1 MSYDLQEII
10 LERTA
15 NLEPALQ
22 KQAKKLN
29 QKIINTNF
37 YHDAKNLEKIGGVIS
52 PELNEFL
59 LSCALEYDKTHADKF
74 DTFDNDVETLR
85 GIWSAMSFSK
95 SPEILDYLSTQATR
109 SVSHRSFAHR
119 YIFEILRLQ
128 EKAGR
133 THPLLAKLYDYY
145 DGLQAKLPI
154 YELLHRIGVSPADP
168 YDFNISLNAVNFGYW
183 FSNQGLSDEEL
194 ASKFHLEI
202 RLFAPFVYDHTF
214 EIELRNDAVPRAR
227 INFNDDGM
235 SFLQDLPNDIL
246 PRPDILNLKP
256 FIDQVKSRFNVKF
269 DLDDKDKSYF
279 SLSKGLNRAKTL
291 SWLREI
297 FRLNGKANLRV
308 NL

>member
-1 MSYDLQEII
+1 M
-10 LERTA
+10 
-15 NLEPALQ
+15 
-22 KQAKKLN
+22 
-29 QKIINTNF
+29 
-37 YHDAKNLEKIGGVIS
+37 IS

-59 LSCALEYDKTHADKF
+59 LSCALEYNKTHADKF

-95 SPEILDYLSTQATR
+95 SPEILDHLSTQATR

-133 THPLLAKLYDYY
+133 SHPLLAKLYDYY

-154 YELLHRIGVSPADP
+154 YELLRRIGVSPADP

-194 ASKFHLEI
+194 AGKFHLEI
-202 RLFAPFVYDHTF
+202 RLFAPFINDNTF

-227 INFNDDGM
+227 VNFNDEGM
-235 SFLQDLPNDIL
+235 SFLQELPNDVL

-256 FIDQVKSRFNVKF
+256 FIDQIKSRFNVKF
-269 DLDDKDKSYF
+269 DLDDKDKTYF
-279 SLSKGLNRAKTL
+279 SVSKGLNRAKTL
-291 SWLREI
+291 SWLKEI
-297 FRLNGKANLRV
+297 FA
-308 NL
+308 

>member
-1 MSYDLQEII
+1 MSCDLQEII

-37 YHDAKNLEKIGGVIS
+37 YHDAKNLEKIGSVIG

-95 SPEILDYLSTQATR
+95 SPDILDYLSTQATR
-109 SVSHRSFAHR
+109 SVSHRSF
-119 YIFEILRLQ
+119 EILRLQ
-128 EKAGR
+128 ERAGR
-133 THPLLAKLYDYY
+133 SHPLLTKLYDYY

-154 YELLHRIGVSPADP
+154 YELLRRIGVSPADP

-183 FSNQGLSDEEL
+183 FSNADLSDEEM
-194 ASKFHLEI
+194 ARKFHLEI
-202 RLFAPFVYDHTF
+202 RLFPPFVYDHTF

-227 INFNDDGM
+227 INFNDEGM
-235 SFLQDLPNDIL
+235 SFLQELPNDVL
-246 PRPDILNLKP
+246 PCPDILNLKP
-256 FIDQVKSRFNVKF
+256 FIDQVKSRFDLKF
-269 DLDDKDKSYF
+269 DLNDKDKTYF

-297 FRLNGKANLRV
+297 LA
-308 NL
+308 

>member
-1 MSYDLQEII
+1 MSYELKEII

-15 NLEPALQ
+15 NLEPVLQ

-37 YHDAKNLEKIGGVIS
+37 YHDAKNLEKIGAVIS

-59 LSCALEYDKTHADKF
+59 LSCTLEYDKTHADKF
-74 DTFDNDVETLR
+74 DTFDNDIETLR

-95 SPEILDYLSTQATR
+95 SPEILDYLRTQVTR
-109 SVSHRSFAHR
+109 SVSHRSFTHR

-168 YDFNISLNAVNFGYW
+168 YDFGISLNAVNFGYW

-202 RLFAPFVYDHTF
+202 RLFAPFINDHTF

-227 INFNDDGM
+227 VNFNDEGM
-235 SFLQDLPNDIL
+235 SFLQELPNDIL
-246 PRPDILNLKP
+246 SCPDILNLKP
-256 FIDQVKSRFNVKF
+256 FVGQIKSRFNVKF
-269 DLDDKDKSYF
+269 GLDDKYKTYF
-279 SLSKGLNRAKTL
+279 SVSKGLNRAKIL
-291 SWLREI
+291 SWLKEI
-297 FRLNGKANLRV
+297 FA
-308 NL
+308 

>member
-1 MSYDLQEII
+1 MSYELKDII

-15 NLEPALQ
+15 NLEPALK

-37 YHDAKNLEKIGGVIS
+37 YHDAKNLEKIGAVIS

-59 LSCALEYDKTHADKF
+59 LSCALEYDKTHTDKF

-95 SPEILDYLSTQATR
+95 SLDILDYLSMQATR

-145 DGLQAKLPI
+145 NGLQAKLPI
-154 YELLHRIGVSPADP
+154 YELLRSIGVTPADP
-168 YDFNISLNAVNFGYW
+168 YDFDISLNAVNFGYW
-183 FSNQGLSDEEL
+183 FSNQGLSDDEL
-194 ASKFHLEI
+194 AGKFHLEI
-202 RLFAPFVYDHTF
+202 RLFAPFINDHTF
-214 EIELRNDAVPRAR
+214 EIELRNDAVTRAR

-235 SFLQDLPNDIL
+235 SFLQELPSDVL
-246 PRPDILNLKP
+246 PYPDILNLKP
-256 FIDQVKSRFNVKF
+256 FIDQVKSRFDLKF
-269 DLDDKDKSYF
+269 DLDDKDKTYF
-279 SLSKGLNRAKTL
+279 SVSKGLNRAKVL
-291 SWLREI
+291 SWLKEI
-297 FRLNGKANLRV
+297 FA
-308 NL
+308 

>member
-1 MSYDLQEII
+1 MSYDLKEII
-10 LERTA
+10 LKYTT

-37 YHDAKNLEKIGGVIS
+37 YHDAKNLEKIGAVIS

-85 GIWSAMSFSK
+85 GVWSAMSFSK
-95 SPEILDYLSTQATR
+95 SPEILDYLNIQAAR
-109 SVSHRSFAHR
+109 SVSHHSFAHR

-145 DGLQAKLPI
+145 NGLQAKLPI
-154 YELLHRIGVSPADP
+154 YELLRRIGVSPADP
-168 YDFNISLNAVNFGYW
+168 YDFDISLNAVNFGYW
-183 FSNQGLSDEEL
+183 FSNQGLSDDEL
-194 ASKFHLEI
+194 AGKFHLEI
-202 RLFAPFVYDHTF
+202 RFFAPFINDHTF

-227 INFNDDGM
+227 INFKDDGM
-235 SFLQDLPNDIL
+235 SFLQELPSNAL
-246 PRPDILNLKP
+246 LRPDILNLKP
-256 FIDQVKSRFNVKF
+256 FIAQM
-269 DLDDKDKSYF
+269 KSYF
-279 SLSKGLNRAKTL
+279 HINFDVDNKDMTNISASKGLNKGKVT

-297 FRLNGKANLRV
+297 FS
-308 NL
+308 

>member
-1 MSYDLQEII
+1 MSCDLQEII

-37 YHDAKNLEKIGGVIS
+37 YHDAKNLEKIGGVIG

-128 EKAGR
+128 ERAGR

>member
-10 LERTA
+10 LERVA

-95 SPEILDYLSTQATR
+95 SPEILDYLSRQVTR

-133 THPLLAKLYDYY
+133 THPLLAKLYGYY
-145 DGLQAKLPI
+145 DDLQAKLPI
-154 YELLHRIGVSPADP
+154 YELLRRIGVSPADP

-183 FSNQGLSDEEL
+183 FSNQGLNGEEL
-194 ASKFHLEI
+194 ASKFYLEI

-214 EIELRNDAVPRAR
+214 EIGLRNDAVPRAR
-227 INFNDDGM
+227 INFNDGGM
-235 SFLQDLPNDIL
+235 SFLQELPKEIL
-246 PRPDILNLKP
+246 PCPDILNLKP
-256 FIDQVKSRFNVKF
+256 FIDQVKSRLDLKF
-269 DLDDKDKSYF
+269 DLNDKDKTYF

-297 FRLNGKANLRV
+297 FA
-308 NL
+308 

>member
-1 MSYDLQEII
+1 M
-10 LERTA
+10 
-15 NLEPALQ
+15 
-22 KQAKKLN
+22 
-29 QKIINTNF
+29 
-37 YHDAKNLEKIGGVIS
+37 IS

-95 SPEILDYLSTQATR
+95 SPDILDHLSMQATR

-133 THPLLAKLYDYY
+133 THPLLTKLYDYY
-145 DGLQAKLPI
+145 NGLQTKLPI
-154 YELLHRIGVSPADP
+154 YELLRRIGVSPADP
-168 YDFNISLNAVNFGYW
+168 YDFDISLNVVNFGYW

-194 ASKFHLEI
+194 ADKFHLEI

-227 INFNDDGM
+227 VNFNDEGM
-235 SFLQDLPNDIL
+235 SFLQELPKDIL
-246 PRPDILNLKP
+246 PCPDILNLKP
-256 FIDQVKSRFNVKF
+256 FIDQIKSRFNVKF

-279 SLSKGLNRAKTL
+279 SVSKGLNRAKIL
-291 SWLREI
+291 SWLKEI
-297 FRLNGKANLRV
+297 FA
-308 NL
+308 

>member
-1 MSYDLQEII
+1 MSYELKEII
-10 LERTA
+10 LKRVA

-37 YHDAKNLEKIGGVIS
+37 YHDAKNLEKIGGVVG

-133 THPLLAKLYDYY
+133 SHPLLAKLYDYY
-145 DGLQAKLPI
+145 GDLQAKLPI
-154 YELLHRIGVSPADP
+154 YELLRRIGVSPADP
-168 YDFNISLNAVNFGYW
+168 YDFDISLNAVNFGYW

-194 ASKFHLEI
+194 AGKFHLEI

-227 INFNDDGM
+227 VNFNDGGM
-235 SFLQDLPNDIL
+235 SFLQELSKEIL
-246 PRPDILNLKP
+246 PCPDILNLKP
-256 FIDQVKSRFNVKF
+256 FVDQVKSRFDLKF
-269 DLDDKDKSYF
+269 DLNDKDKTYF
-279 SLSKGLNRAKTL
+279 SVSKGLNRAKTL

-297 FRLNGKANLRV
+297 FA
-308 NL
+308 

>member
-1 MSYDLQEII
+1 MSYELKEII

-15 NLEPALQ
+15 KLEPALQ

-37 YHDAKNLEKIGGVIS
+37 YHDAKNLEKIGAVIS

-95 SPEILDYLSTQATR
+95 SLDILDYLNMQATR

-145 DGLQAKLPI
+145 GGLQAKLPI
-154 YELLHRIGVSPADP
+154 YELLRSIGVSPADP

-183 FSNQGLSDEEL
+183 FSNQGLSDDEL
-194 ASKFHLEI
+194 AGKFHLEI
-202 RLFAPFVYDHTF
+202 RLFAPFINDHTF

-235 SFLQDLPNDIL
+235 SFLQELPSDAL
-246 PRPDILNLKP
+246 LRPDILNLKP
-256 FIDQVKSRFNVKF
+256 FITKV
-269 DLDDKDKSYF
+269 KSYF
-279 SLSKGLNRAKTL
+279 HINFDIDNKDMTNISASKGLNKGKVT

-297 FRLNGKANLRV
+297 FS
-308 NL
+308 

>member
-1 MSYDLQEII
+1 M
-10 LERTA
+10 
-15 NLEPALQ
+15 
-22 KQAKKLN
+22 
-29 QKIINTNF
+29 
-37 YHDAKNLEKIGGVIS
+37 IS

-74 DTFDNDVETLR
+74 DTFDNDIETLR

-95 SPEILDYLSTQATR
+95 SPDILDYLNMQATR

-128 EKAGR
+128 ERAGR

-154 YELLHRIGVSPADP
+154 YELLRRIGVSPADP
-168 YDFNISLNAVNFGYW
+168 YDFDISLNAVNFGYW

-194 ASKFHLEI
+194 AGKFHLEI

-227 INFNDDGM
+227 VNFNDEGM
-235 SFLQDLPNDIL
+235 SFLQELPSDVL
-246 PRPDILNLKP
+246 PCPDILNLKP
-256 FIDQVKSRFNVKF
+256 FIDQIKSRFNVKF
-269 DLDDKDKSYF
+269 DLDDKDKTYF
-279 SLSKGLNRAKTL
+279 SVSKGLNRAKIL
-291 SWLREI
+291 SWLKEI
-297 FRLNGKANLRV
+297 FA
-308 NL
+308 

>member
-1 MSYDLQEII
+1 MSYELKEII

-37 YHDAKNLEKIGGVIS
+37 YHDAKNLEKIGAVIS

-85 GIWSAMSFSK
+85 GVWSAMSFSK
-95 SPEILDYLSTQATR
+95 GPEILDYLNIQAAR

-145 DGLQAKLPI
+145 NGLQAKLPI
-154 YELLHRIGVSPADP
+154 YELLRRIGVSPANP
-168 YDFNISLNAVNFGYW
+168 YDFDISLNAVNFGYW
-183 FSNQGLSDEEL
+183 FSNQGLSDDEL
-194 ASKFHLEI
+194 AGKFHLEI
-202 RLFAPFVYDHTF
+202 RFFAPFINDHTF

-235 SFLQDLPNDIL
+235 SFLQELPSNAL
-246 PRPDILNLKP
+246 LHPDILNLKP
-256 FIDQVKSRFNVKF
+256 FIDQAKSRFDLKF

-279 SLSKGLNRAKTL
+279 SVSKGLNRAKVL
-291 SWLREI
+291 SWLKEI
-297 FRLNGKANLRV
+297 FA
-308 NL
+308 

>member
-1 MSYDLQEII
+1 MSCGLQEII
-10 LERTA
+10 LKRTA

-37 YHDAKNLEKIGGVIS
+37 YHDAKNLEKIGGVVS

-95 SPEILDYLSTQATR
+95 SPDILDYLSMQATR

-128 EKAGR
+128 ERAGR

-145 DGLQAKLPI
+145 GDLQAKLPI
-154 YELLHRIGVSPADP
+154 YELLRRIGVSPTDP
-168 YDFNISLNAVNFGYW
+168 YDFDISLNAVNFGYW

-194 ASKFHLEI
+194 AGKFHLEI
-202 RLFAPFVYDHTF
+202 HLFAPFINDHTF

-227 INFNDDGM
+227 INFNDERM
-235 SFLQDLPNDIL
+235 SFLQELPNDVL
-246 PRPDILNLKP
+246 PCPDILNLKP
-256 FIDQVKSRFNVKF
+256 FIDQLKSRFNVKF
-269 DLDDKDKSYF
+269 DLDDKDKTYF
-279 SLSKGLNRAKTL
+279 SVSKGLNRAKIL
-291 SWLREI
+291 SWLKEI
-297 FRLNGKANLRV
+297 FA
-308 NL
+308 

>member
-1 MSYDLQEII
+1 MSCDLQEII
-10 LERTA
+10 LKCTA

-29 QKIINTNF
+29 QKIINTSF
-37 YHDAKNLEKIGGVIS
+37 YHNAKNLEKIGSGIS

-95 SPEILDYLSTQATR
+95 SPDILDYLSMQATR

-128 EKAGR
+128 ERAGR

-145 DGLQAKLPI
+145 NGLQAKLPI
-154 YELLHRIGVSPADP
+154 YELLRRIGVSPADL
-168 YDFNISLNAVNFGYW
+168 YDFDISLNAVNFGYW

-194 ASKFHLEI
+194 AGKFHLEI
-202 RLFAPFVYDHTF
+202 RLFAPFINDHTF

-227 INFNDDGM
+227 VNFNDEGM
-235 SFLQDLPNDIL
+235 SFLQELPNDIL

-256 FIDQVKSRFNVKF
+256 FIDQVKSRFDVKF

-279 SLSKGLNRAKTL
+279 SVSKGLNRAKIL
-291 SWLREI
+291 SWLKEI
-297 FRLNGKANLRV
+297 FA
-308 NL
+308 

>member
-1 MSYDLQEII
+1 MSYELKEII
-10 LERTA
+10 LKRTA
-15 NLEPALQ
+15 NLEPAPQ

-37 YHDAKNLEKIGGVIS
+37 YHDAKNLEKIGDVIS
-52 PELNEFL
+52 PELDEFL

-95 SPEILDYLSTQATR
+95 SPDILDYLSMQATR
-109 SVSHRSFAHR
+109 SVSHRSFTHR

-145 DGLQAKLPI
+145 GGLQTKLPI
-154 YELLHRIGVSPADP
+154 YELLRSIGVSPADP

-183 FSNQGLSDEEL
+183 FSNQGLSDDEL
-194 ASKFHLEI
+194 AGKFHLEI
-202 RLFAPFVYDHTF
+202 RLFAPFINDHTF

-227 INFNDDGM
+227 INFSDDGM
-235 SFLQDLPNDIL
+235 SFLQELPNDVL
-246 PRPDILNLKP
+246 PYPNILNLKP
-256 FIDQVKSRFNVKF
+256 FIDQAKSRFDLKF
-269 DLDDKDKSYF
+269 DLDDKDKTYF
-279 SLSKGLNRAKTL
+279 SLSKGLNRAKVL
-291 SWLREI
+291 SWLKEI
-297 FRLNGKANLRV
+297 FA
-308 NL
+308 

>member
-1 MSYDLQEII
+1 MSYELKEII
-10 LERTA
+10 LKRVA
-15 NLEPALQ
+15 NLEPTLQ

-52 PELNEFL
+52 PELNESL

-95 SPEILDYLSTQATR
+95 SPDILDYLSTQATR

-119 YIFEILRLQ
+119 YIFEILRFQ
-128 EKAGR
+128 ERAGR
-133 THPLLAKLYDYY
+133 LHPLLAKLYDYY

-154 YELLHRIGVSPADP
+154 YELLRRIGVSPADP

-183 FSNQGLSDEEL
+183 FSNADLSDEEM
-194 ASKFHLEI
+194 ARKFHLEI

-227 INFNDDGM
+227 INFNDEGM
-235 SFLQDLPNDIL
+235 SFLQELPHDVL
-246 PRPDILNLKP
+246 PCPDILNLKP
-256 FIDQVKSRFNVKF
+256 FIDQVKSRFDLKF
-269 DLDDKDKSYF
+269 DLNDKDKTYF
-279 SLSKGLNRAKTL
+279 SLSKGLNRVKTL

-297 FRLNGKANLRV
+297 FA
-308 NL
+308 

>member
-10 LERTA
+10 LKRTL

-37 YHDAKNLEKIGGVIS
+37 YHDAKNLEKIGSVIS

-59 LSCALEYDKTHADKF
+59 LSCALKYDKTHADKF

-95 SPEILDYLSTQATR
+95 SPDILDYLSTQATR

-119 YIFEILRLQ
+119 YIFEILRFQ
-128 EKAGR
+128 ERAGR
-133 THPLLAKLYDYY
+133 LHPLLAKLYDYY

-154 YELLHRIGVSPADP
+154 YELLRRIGVSPADP
-168 YDFNISLNAVNFGYW
+168 YDFDISLNAVNFGYW
-183 FSNQGLSDEEL
+183 FSSADLSDEEK
-194 ASKFHLEI
+194 ARKFHLEI

-227 INFNDDGM
+227 INFNNEGM
-235 SFLQDLPNDIL
+235 SFLQELPNDVL
-246 PRPDILNLKP
+246 PCPDILNLKP
-256 FIDQVKSRFNVKF
+256 FVSQIKSRFDLKF
-269 DLDDKDKSYF
+269 DLDDKDKTYF
-279 SLSKGLNRAKTL
+279 SVSKGLNRAKVL

-297 FRLNGKANLRV
+297 FT
-308 NL
+308 

>member
-1 MSYDLQEII
+1 MSYELKEII

-15 NLEPALQ
+15 NLEPVLQ

-37 YHDAKNLEKIGGVIS
+37 YHDAKNLEKIGAVIS

-59 LSCALEYDKTHADKF
+59 LSCTLEYDKTHADKF
-74 DTFDNDVETLR
+74 DTFDNDIETLR

-95 SPEILDYLSTQATR
+95 SPEILDYLRTQVTR
-109 SVSHRSFAHR
+109 SVSHRSFTHR

-168 YDFNISLNAVNFGYW
+168 YDFGVSLNAVNFGYW

-202 RLFAPFVYDHTF
+202 RLFAPFINDHTF

-227 INFNDDGM
+227 VNFNDEGM
-235 SFLQDLPNDIL
+235 SFLQELPNDIL
-246 PRPDILNLKP
+246 SCPDILNLKP
-256 FIDQVKSRFNVKF
+256 FVGQIKSRFNVKF
-269 DLDDKDKSYF
+269 GLDDKYKTYF
-279 SLSKGLNRAKTL
+279 SVSKGLNRAKIL
-291 SWLREI
+291 SWLKEI
-297 FRLNGKANLRV
+297 FA
-308 NL
+308 

>member
-1 MSYDLQEII
+1 MSYELKEII
-10 LERTA
+10 LKRTA

-37 YHDAKNLEKIGGVIS
+37 YHDTKNLEKIGAVIS

-59 LSCALEYDKTHADKF
+59 LSCALEYDKTHAEKF

-95 SPEILDYLSTQATR
+95 SLDILDYLNMQATR

-145 DGLQAKLPI
+145 GGLQTKLPI
-154 YELLHRIGVSPADP
+154 YELLRSIGVSPADP

-183 FSNQGLSDEEL
+183 FSNQGLSNDEL
-194 ASKFHLEI
+194 AGKFHLEI
-202 RLFAPFVYDHTF
+202 RLFSPFINDHTF

-227 INFNDDGM
+227 INFNDGGM
-235 SFLQDLPNDIL
+235 SFLQELPSDVL
-246 PRPDILNLKP
+246 PCPDILNLKP
-256 FIDQVKSRFNVKF
+256 FITQVKSYFHINF
-269 DLDDKDKSYF
+269 DIDNKDMTNISA
-279 SLSKGLNRAKTL
+279 SKGLNKGKVT

-297 FRLNGKANLRV
+297 FS
-308 NL
+308 

>member
-29 QKIINTNF
+29 QKIINTCF
-37 YHDAKNLEKIGGVIS
+37 YHNAKNLEKIGSVIS

-59 LSCALEYDKTHADKF
+59 LRCALEYDKTHADKF
-74 DTFDNDVETLR
+74 DTFDNEVETLR

-95 SPEILDYLSTQATR
+95 SPEILDYLSTQVTR
-109 SVSHRSFAHR
+109 SVSHRSFTHR

-133 THPLLAKLYDYY
+133 THTLLAKLYDYY
-145 DGLQAKLPI
+145 DDLQAKLPI
-154 YELLHRIGVSPADP
+154 YELLRRIGVSPADP

-183 FSNQGLSDEEL
+183 FSNADLSDEEM
-194 ASKFHLEI
+194 ARKFHLEI

-227 INFNDDGM
+227 INFNDEGM
-235 SFLQDLPNDIL
+235 SFLQELPKDIL

-256 FIDQVKSRFNVKF
+256 FVDQIKSRFDLKF
-269 DLDDKDKSYF
+269 DLDNKDKTYF

-297 FRLNGKANLRV
+297 FA
-308 NL
+308 

>member
-1 MSYDLQEII
+1 MSYELKDII

-15 NLEPALQ
+15 ILEPVLQ

-37 YHDAKNLEKIGGVIS
+37 YHDAKNLEKIGAVIS

-74 DTFDNDVETLR
+74 NTFDNDVETLR

-95 SPEILDYLSTQATR
+95 SPEILDYLNMQATR

-128 EKAGR
+128 EKAGH

-145 DGLQAKLPI
+145 NGLQAKLPI
-154 YELLHRIGVSPADP
+154 YELLRRIGVSPADP
-168 YDFNISLNAVNFGYW
+168 YDFDISLNAVNFGYW
-183 FSNQGLSDEEL
+183 FSNQGLSDDEL
-194 ASKFHLEI
+194 AGKFHLEI
-202 RLFAPFVYDHTF
+202 RFFAPFINDHTF

-235 SFLQDLPNDIL
+235 SFLQELPSNAL
-246 PRPDILNLKP
+246 LRPDILNLKP
-256 FIDQVKSRFNVKF
+256 FIAQM
-269 DLDDKDKSYF
+269 KSYF
-279 SLSKGLNRAKTL
+279 HINFDVDNKDMTNISASKGLNKGKVT
-291 SWLREI
+291 SWLKEI
-297 FRLNGKANLRV
+297 FS
-308 NL
+308 

>member
-1 MSYDLQEII
+1 MSYDLKEII
-10 LERTA
+10 LKHTT

-37 YHDAKNLEKIGGVIS
+37 YHDAKNLEKIGAVIS
-52 PELNEFL
+52 YELNEFL

-95 SPEILDYLSTQATR
+95 SPDFLDYLSMQATR

-128 EKAGR
+128 EKAGHS
-133 THPLLAKLYDYY
+133 HPLLAKLYDYY
-145 DGLQAKLPI
+145 DSLQAKLPI
-154 YELLHRIGVSPADP
+154 YELLQRIGVSPADP
-168 YDFNISLNAVNFGYW
+168 YDFDISLNAVNFGYW
-183 FSNQGLSDEEL
+183 FSNQDLSDEEL
-194 ASKFHLEI
+194 AGKFHLEI
-202 RLFAPFVYDHTF
+202 RLFAPFINDHTF
-214 EIELRNDAVPRAR
+214 EIELRNDAVSRAR

-235 SFLQDLPNDIL
+235 NFLQELPNDAL
-246 PRPDILNLKP
+246 PCPDILNLKP
-256 FIDQVKSRFNVKF
+256 FVGQIKSRFDLKF

-279 SLSKGLNRAKTL
+279 SVSKGLNRAKVL

-297 FRLNGKANLRV
+297 FA
-308 NL
+308 

>member
-1 MSYDLQEII
+1 MSYELKEII
-10 LERTA
+10 LKRVA

-95 SPEILDYLSTQATR
+95 SPKILDYLSRQVTR

-154 YELLHRIGVSPADP
+154 YELLRRIGVSPTDP

-235 SFLQDLPNDIL
+235 SFLQELPKDIL
-246 PRPDILNLKP
+246 PCPDILNLKP
-256 FIDQVKSRFNVKF
+256 FIAQIKSRFDLKF

-279 SLSKGLNRAKTL
+279 SVSKGLNRAKIL
-291 SWLREI
+291 SWLKEI
-297 FRLNGKANLRV
+297 FT
-308 NL
+308 

>member
-133 THPLLAKLYDYY
+133 SHPLLAKLYDYY
-145 DGLQAKLPI
+145 GDLQAKLPI
-154 YELLHRIGVSPADP
+154 YELLRRIGVSPADP

-194 ASKFHLEI
+194 AGKFHLEI

-214 EIELRNDAVPRAR
+214 EIELINDAVPRAR
-227 INFNDDGM
+227 VNFNDGGM
-235 SFLQDLPNDIL
+235 SFLQELPKEIL
-246 PRPDILNLKP
+246 PCPDILNLKP
-256 FIDQVKSRFNVKF
+256 FVDQVKSRFDLKF
-269 DLDDKDKSYF
+269 DLNDKDKTYF
-279 SLSKGLNRAKTL
+279 SVSKGLNRAKTL

-297 FRLNGKANLRV
+297 FA
-308 NL
+308 

>member
-1 MSYDLQEII
+1 MSYELKEII
-10 LERTA
+10 LKRVV

-95 SPEILDYLSTQATR
+95 SHEILDYLSTQATR
-109 SVSHRSFAHR
+109 SVSHHSFAHR

-133 THPLLAKLYDYY
+133 SHPLLAKLYDYY
-145 DGLQAKLPI
+145 DGLQVKLPI
-154 YELLHRIGVSPADP
+154 YELLRRIGVSPADP
-168 YDFNISLNAVNFGYW
+168 YDFDISLNAVNFGYW

-202 RLFAPFVYDHTF
+202 RLFTPFVHDHTF

-227 INFNDDGM
+227 VNLNDEGM
-235 SFLQDLPNDIL
+235 SFLQELPHDIL
-246 PRPDILNLKP
+246 PCPDILNLKP
-256 FIDQVKSRFNVKF
+256 FVDQVKSRFDLKF
-269 DLDDKDKSYF
+269 DLDNKDKTYF
-279 SLSKGLNRAKTL
+279 SVSKGLNRAKTL

-297 FRLNGKANLRV
+297 FA
-308 NL
+308 

>member
-1 MSYDLQEII
+1 MSYELKEII
-10 LERTA
+10 LKRVA

-37 YHDAKNLEKIGGVIS
+37 YHDAKNLEKIGGVVG

-154 YELLHRIGVSPADP
+154 YELLRRIGVSPTDP

-194 ASKFHLEI
+194 AGKFHLEI

-235 SFLQDLPNDIL
+235 SFLQELPKDIL
-246 PRPDILNLKP
+246 PCPDILNLKP
-256 FIDQVKSRFNVKF
+256 FIAQIKSRFDLKF

-279 SLSKGLNRAKTL
+279 SLSKGLNRAKIL
-291 SWLREI
+291 SWLKEI
-297 FRLNGKANLRV
+297 FT
-308 NL
+308 

>member
-1 MSYDLQEII
+1 MSYELKEII
-10 LERTA
+10 LKRTA

-85 GIWSAMSFSK
+85 GIWSAMSFTK
-95 SPEILDYLSTQATR
+95 SLDILDYLNMQATR
-109 SVSHRSFAHR
+109 SISHRSFAHR

-145 DGLQAKLPI
+145 GGLQAKLPI
-154 YELLHRIGVSPADP
+154 YELLRRIGVTPADP

-183 FSNQGLSDEEL
+183 FSNQGLSNDEL

-202 RLFAPFVYDHTF
+202 RFFAPFINDHTF

-227 INFNDDGM
+227 INFNDDGV
-235 SFLQDLPNDIL
+235 SFLQELPKEIL
-246 PRPDILNLKP
+246 PYPDILNLKP
-256 FIDQVKSRFNVKF
+256 FIDQIKSHFDLKF
-269 DLDDKDKSYF
+269 DLDDKDKTYF
-279 SLSKGLNRAKTL
+279 SVSKGLNRAKVL
-291 SWLREI
+291 SWLKEI
-297 FRLNGKANLRV
+297 FA
-308 NL
+308 